1 MYYEADLRG
10 LRCRQRWEDEC
21 RASSRIVLPG
31 AKAAAKPAAVPG
43 ASAAAE
49 PAIVR
54 GASDAVAPNR
64 PRPPPASPV
73 PSGDATSP
81 ATGSADSA
89 EHAPTG
95 RVVVDLLGI
104 KEEPI
109 DECMHTAADSKGE
122 AWPCTKDL
130 EVMIWEGNTYS
141 EDSVGN
147 LIQTLDSTL
156 FQYNMRASWVLLTF
170 LFRGHHDPRK
180 RKVHIIPIKQGDLSF
195 AGSRGF
201 L

>member
-1 MYYEADLRG
+1 
-10 LRCRQRWEDEC
+10 
-21 RASSRIVLPG
+21 
-31 AKAAAKPAAVPG
+31 
-43 ASAAAE
+43 
-49 PAIVR
+49 
-54 GASDAVAPNR
+54 
-64 PRPPPASPV
+64 V

-130 EVMIWEGNTYS
+130 EVMIWEGNKYS

-156 FQYNMRASWVLLTF
+156 FQYNMRAWVDMQRYMLEKKGAFDFYYMNTSS
-170 LFRGHHDPRK
+170 GH
-180 RKVHIIPIKQGDLSF
+180 
-195 AGSRGF
+195 RGF
-201 L
+201 MLACKNCDKLAKISWKKNGRMGL